1 MARYWANI
9 NEASLVEK
17 VEPLNG
23 FEDKPDS
30 ECIDY
35 LRALNKDAKATW
47 IEAYKLHV
55 DNPRGNYPSI
65 GYSYLPEQDVFISEK
80 PYPSWALSSDNR
92 TWEPPVARPT
102 YPDWTADAEQTAEEL
117 AASEK
122 IWSWDE
128 DSQSWV

>member
-1 MARYWANI
+1 VARYWANI

-23 FEDKPDS
+23 FEGKTDS
-30 ECIDY
+30 ECTDY
-35 LRALNKDAKATW
+35 LKALNKDAKATW

>member
-1 MARYWANI
+1 VARYWANI

-23 FEDKPDS
+23 FEGKTDS
-30 ECIDY
+30 ECTDY
-35 LRALNKDAKATW
+35 LKALNKDAKATW

-80 PYPSWALSSDNR
+80 PYPSWALCSDNR

>member
-23 FEDKPDS
+23 FEGKTDS
-30 ECIDY
+30 ECTDY
-35 LRALNKDAKATW
+35 LKALNKDAKATW

-102 YPDWTADAEQTAEEL
+102 YPDWTADAEQTAEER
-117 AASEK
+117 AAAEK

>member
-17 VEPLNG
+17 VELLNG
-23 FEDKPDS
+23 FEDKTDS
-30 ECIDY
+30 ECTDY
-35 LRALNKDAKATW
+35 LKALNKDTQATW
-47 IEAYKLHV
+47 IEAYKVHV

-92 TWEPPVARPT
+92 TWEPPVAKPT
-102 YPDWTADAEQTAEEL
+102 YPDWTADSEQTAEEL

>member
-23 FEDKPDS
+23 FEGKTDS
-30 ECIDY
+30 ECTDY
-35 LRALNKDAKATW
+35 LKALNKDAKATW